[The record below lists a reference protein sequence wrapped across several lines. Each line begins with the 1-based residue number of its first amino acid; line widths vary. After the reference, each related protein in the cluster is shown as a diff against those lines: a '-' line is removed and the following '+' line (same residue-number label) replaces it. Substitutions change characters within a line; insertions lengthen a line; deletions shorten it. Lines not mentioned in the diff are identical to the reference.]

1 VSAGKRGRQ
10 EATRRRVEA
19 AQAEQRRADRNR
31 RLAIGGSVLVAI
43 AILVSVV
50 VLVVTHHRSSDA
62 SAPPTTVRPTSA
74 SDFGPGRCPMANGGS
89 PRKVTFTA
97 PPPKCIDV
105 TAHYVATFGTSAG
118 NFRVAL
124 DAASAPVTVNNF
136 VVLALYHYYDG
147 TTFHRA
153 IPGYIVQGGDANGNP
168 PGTGNPGYTI
178 ADELPAALSDYTVG
192 AVAMANTGAPHSG
205 ASQFFV
211 WLGPNQLPGP
221 SYSLFGKVVSGLD
234 VVRQIE
240 ATGSPSGSV
249 SHPVKLASVEIG
261 TAEIISR

>member
-1 VSAGKRGRQ
+1 MSSGKRQRQ
-10 EATRRRVEA
+10 EAGRRRVEQA
-19 AQAEQRRADRNR
+19 AAEQRRETRNR
-31 RLAIGGSVLVAI
+31 RLILAGLGVLAVAVLVTM
-43 AILVSVV
+43 V
-50 VLVVTHHRSSDA
+50 VLVVTHHSSSTSSTTATTARPTTPADFGKTPCPSVA
-62 SAPPTTVRPTSA
+62 GDSPRTIHFTSAP
-74 SDFGPGRCPMANGGS
+74 
-89 PRKVTFTA
+89 KL
-97 PPPKCIDV
+97 CIDL
-105 TAHYVATFGTSAG
+105 TKQYVATFHTSAG
-118 NFRVAL
+118 DFTVNMDPSV
-124 DAASAPVTVNNF
+124 APVTVNNF